1 MRVAQLKSDFLA
13 SISHELKTPL
23 TAIRAFGDLLHSG
36 RARDADRVREYGGLI
51 KTESD
56 RLTALINNI
65 LELSRLERGT
75 RRYRLQEGLLC
86 AAVASTVEV
95 FRHTPEARGCTI
107 EVALPAPPLETH
119 FEESAIRQALLNLLS
134 NAAKYSGAS
143 DSERTIK
150 VALIREPAEAVIQVR
165 DFGIGISKS
174 EQHQIFTPFHRAPQ
188 PDAQAK
194 GGTGLGLAVVRE
206 VARAHGGKVT
216 VESEPGAGA
225 TFSLHLPLL
234 NLPEQVTQPDPRPNG
249 HAKYLS
255 N

>member
-1 MRVAQLKSDFLA
+1 
-13 SISHELKTPL
+13 
-23 TAIRAFGDLLHSG
+23 
-36 RARDADRVREYGGLI
+36 
-51 KTESD
+51 
-56 RLTALINNI
+56 
-65 LELSRLERGT
+65 
-75 RRYRLQEGLLC
+75 
-86 AAVASTVEV
+86 
-95 FRHTPEARGCTI
+95 
-107 EVALPAPPLETH
+107 
-119 FEESAIRQALLNLLS
+119 LLS

-188 PDAQAK
+188 PDAQAR

-234 NLPEQVTQPDPRPNG
+234 SVPEQVTQTHSRTNG